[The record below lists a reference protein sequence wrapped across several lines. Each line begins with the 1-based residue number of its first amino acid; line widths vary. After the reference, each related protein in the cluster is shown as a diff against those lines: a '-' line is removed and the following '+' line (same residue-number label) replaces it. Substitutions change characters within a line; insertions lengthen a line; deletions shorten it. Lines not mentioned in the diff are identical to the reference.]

1 MCVTPKSK
9 RVLIAVVV
17 LVAAAT
23 TILIVAARSGRGS
36 HEMRHPMRAM
46 VLEVRPEAR
55 RITLRNQAV
64 PGVMSEQVAEYNVTD
79 SGALADLKPGDE
91 IYATMVID
99 KNDHWYAEDIQIVK
113 KH

>member
-1 MCVTPKSK
+1 MTPKSK
-9 RVLIAVVV
+9 KVLIAVVV
-17 LVAAAT
+17 LAAAAT
-23 TILIVAARSGRGS
+23 AILIVAARSGRRP

-55 RITLRNQAV
+55 RITLRNEAV

-99 KNDHWYAEDIQIVK
+99 KNDHWYAEDIKISK

>member
-1 MCVTPKSK
+1 MTSKSK
-9 RVLIAVVV
+9 KMLIAVVV
-17 LVAAAT
+17 LAAAAT
-23 TILIVAARSGRGS
+23 AILIVAARSGRGS

-46 VLEVRPEAR
+46 VLEVRPEAK

-79 SGALADLKPGDE
+79 SGALVELKPGDE
-91 IYATMVID
+91 VYATMVID
-99 KNDHWYAEDIQIVK
+99 KNDHWYAEDIKIAK